1 MENKVINNILNY
13 NLITEGDTIVIGV
26 SGGPDSMALLYT
38 LIETK
43 EFINFNIIIVHINHG
58 VRGEEALKDELFV
71 KEKAEEL
78 NIPYYSKTI
87 DMVGYAKDNKIS
99 EEEAGRK
106 LRYGFFRQI
115 LSKKGK
121 GKIAVAH
128 NKDDQ
133 AETLLMRIFRGTGID
148 GLKGMDFLQ
157 KDIIRPILNISREDI
172 EKYIEE
178 NEIETVLD
186 KTNLM
191 PIYTRN
197 QIRLELIPYIEKNFN
212 PNLID
217 TMWRLSETS
226 TLDSNF
232 LERYSEDKYN
242 NMLKSKDKTY
252 IVLDVDMFNKEDESI
267 KNRIVRMSIEKILGD
282 LQGFSREHINSL
294 VKLFELG
301 ETGKEIHLPRNI
313 IGKVDYKELQI
324 YIEKFKSKNIYSYK
338 LNLGY
343 NEIID
348 IGYELDLEV
357 LPIEDV
363 NLKKGKKDTRY
374 FDYDKIEGELYIRN
388 RRAGDRLVPFGMK
401 GRKKLKD
408 YFIDEKISRDLRDE
422 IPLIIDEKNII
433 WVIGYRTSNLYKIDN
448 KTKKVLAIRYQKSK

>member
-172 EKYIEE
+172 
-178 NEIETVLD
+178 
-186 KTNLM
+186 
-191 PIYTRN
+191 
-197 QIRLELIPYIEKNFN
+197 
-212 PNLID
+212 
-217 TMWRLSETS
+217 
-226 TLDSNF
+226 
-232 LERYSEDKYN
+232 
-242 NMLKSKDKTY
+242 
-252 IVLDVDMFNKEDESI
+252 
-267 KNRIVRMSIEKILGD
+267 
-282 LQGFSREHINSL
+282 
-294 VKLFELG
+294 
-301 ETGKEIHLPRNI
+301 
-313 IGKVDYKELQI
+313 
-324 YIEKFKSKNIYSYK
+324 
-338 LNLGY
+338 
-343 NEIID
+343 
-348 IGYELDLEV
+348 
-357 LPIEDV
+357 
-363 NLKKGKKDTRY
+363 
-374 FDYDKIEGELYIRN
+374 
-388 RRAGDRLVPFGMK
+388 
-401 GRKKLKD
+401 
-408 YFIDEKISRDLRDE
+408 
-422 IPLIIDEKNII
+422 
-433 WVIGYRTSNLYKIDN
+433 
-448 KTKKVLAIRYQKSK
+448 

>member
-1 MENKVINNILNY
+1 
-13 NLITEGDTIVIGV
+13 
-26 SGGPDSMALLYT
+26 
-38 LIETK
+38 K

-294 VKLFELG
+294 VKLFEVG

-324 YIEKFKSKNIYSYK
+324 YIEKRS
-338 LNLGY
+338 
-343 NEIID
+343 E
-348 IGYELDLEV
+348 E
-357 LPIEDV
+357 
-363 NLKKGKKDTRY
+363 
-374 FDYDKIEGELYIRN
+374 
-388 RRAGDRLVPFGMK
+388 
-401 GRKKLKD
+401 
-408 YFIDEKISRDLRDE
+408 
-422 IPLIIDEKNII
+422 
-433 WVIGYRTSNLYKIDN
+433 
-448 KTKKVLAIRYQKSK
+448 